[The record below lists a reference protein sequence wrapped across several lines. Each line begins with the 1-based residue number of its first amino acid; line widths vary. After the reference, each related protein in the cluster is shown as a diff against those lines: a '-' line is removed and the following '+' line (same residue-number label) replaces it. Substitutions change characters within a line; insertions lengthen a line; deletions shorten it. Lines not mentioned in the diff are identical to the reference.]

1 MTMRRGRPLL
11 RAGMVGDTAYQVGT
25 KAEQGH
31 QGEYERA
38 AAVAAA
44 VARARLRR
52 LPPVAS
58 RRRNSSGRRR

>member
-11 RAGMVGDTAYQVGT
+11 RAGMVGDTAYQRGT

-31 QGEYERA
+31 QEEYERA

-44 VARARLRR
+44 AARVAAPAA
-52 LPPVAS
+52 PPAGVS
-58 RRRNSSGRRR
+58 ETQLLGS